1 MRVYCDLT
9 QERCCIGILPNPGT
23 ELILTGTE
31 VHTEPE
37 HYRDLPLA
45 RALAEQC
52 DVHFFFGTDC
62 PRPPFYTVPRST
74 VFARDSRGGYF
85 IAPEESVLD
94 WSEPIFYIEGSRVFR
109 LIPAGATL
117 ADMGRA
123 WRETMRPC
131 TDFEIFPDRAAAKL
145 VYDIRTIQ
153 QLMEEKP

>member
-9 QERCCIGILPNPGT
+9 QERCCIGILPDPGT

-52 DVHFFFGTDC
+52 DVHFFFDADC

-85 IAPEESVLD
+85 IAPEEAVLD

-117 ADMGRA
+117 ADMGTG

-131 TDFEIFPDRAAAKL
+131 TEFEVFPDRAVAQR
-145 VYDIRTIQ
+145 VYDIRTFQ